1 MKPALVL
8 VPLALEWVVIASTIA
23 PLWLG
28 FFRKRPRIGIAAW
41 LSLFLSAIIATATAI
56 FVSVWSVVDNFGN
69 LEQHRQ
75 NLFLTIVFSV
85 LPWLLFAMAGIAIN
99 LINIKLDPIVS
110 KFKQLFATPI
120 LPGKRFRTFEGVPV
134 ESIDIDVFFALAI
147 AKPSKKILMSRAA
160 VEQLTDQQL
169 EAVLW
174 HEYAHLKAHH
184 NGLRRFVRIVET
196 LTGFVRASKVMS
208 HEIDRLC
215 EVAADQFA
223 SKRVNSDLLK
233 SARAK
238 FY

>member
-1 MKPALVL
+1 VKPALVL

-28 FFRKRPRIGIAAW
+28 FFTKRPRFGIAAW
-41 LSLFLSAIIATATAI
+41 LTLFVSAILATATAI
-56 FVSVWSVVDNFGN
+56 FVSFWSVIDNFAN
-69 LEQHRQ
+69 LDQHRQ

-110 KFKQLFATPI
+110 KFKQLFASPV
-120 LPGKRFRTFEGVPV
+120 LPGKKARSFEGVPV
-134 ESIDIDVFFALAI
+134 EAIDIDAFFALAV
-147 AKPSKKILMSRAA
+147 ARPSKKILLSRTAI
-160 VEQLTDQQL
+160 EQLTDQQL
-169 EAVLW
+169 DAVLW

-184 NGLRRFVRIVET
+184 NGLRRFVRVVET

-208 HEIDRLC
+208 HEVDRLC

-223 SKRVNSDLLK
+223 AKRVDAAVLK

-238 FY
+238 FL

>member
-1 MKPALVL
+1 MKPGLVL
-8 VPLALEWVVIASTIA
+8 VPLALEWVIIATTVA

-28 FFRKRPRIGIAAW
+28 FFSKRPRSGIAAW
-41 LSLFLSAIIATATAI
+41 LTLFVSAIIATATAI
-56 FVSVWSVVDNFGN
+56 FVAVWSVIDNFAN

-75 NLFLTIVFSV
+75 NAFLTIVFSV

-99 LINIKLDPIVS
+99 LINIKLEPIVI
-110 KFKQLFATPI
+110 KFKHLFASPV
-120 LPGKRFRTFEGVPV
+120 LPGERISSFEGVPV

-147 AKPSKKILMSRAA
+147 AKPSKKILISRVAI
-160 VEQLTDQQL
+160 EQLTKDEL
-169 EAVLW
+169 DAVLW

-184 NGLRRFVRIVET
+184 NGLRRFVRTVGT

-223 SKRVNSDLLK
+223 AKRVSPEVLRV
-233 SARAK
+233 ARAK
-238 FY
+238 FN

>member
-8 VPLALEWVVIASTIA
+8 LPLALEWVVIASTIA

-28 FFRKRPRIGIAAW
+28 FFTKRPQLGITAW
-41 LSLFLSAIIATATAI
+41 LTLFVSAILATATAI
-56 FVSVWSVVDNFGN
+56 IVSAWSVIDNFAN

-75 NLFLTIVFSV
+75 NLFLTIVFSI

-99 LINIKLDPIVS
+99 LINIKLEPIVS
-110 KFKQLFATPI
+110 RFKQLFAVPV
-120 LPGKRFRTFEGVPV
+120 LPGKSFRSFEGVPV

-147 AKPSKKILMSRAA
+147 AKPSKKILISRAA
-160 VEQLTDQQL
+160 IEQLTGEQL

-223 SKRVNSDLLK
+223 SKQVSSELLK

-238 FY
+238 FD